1 MADIAAIILTYNEAK
16 HIERCIA
23 SIKGVCREIFVI
35 DSGSSDGTQEL
46 AMKAGATQVLE
57 HKWKNYATQFNW
69 GLENAPITAE
79 WVWRIDADEFVTSSL
94 AKAVEEVVSGSR
106 FQVSGSVSQVSG
118 SRFQV
123 SGSRS
128 QVSGSGSQV
137 SGSVSQVSGSRF
149 QVSGS
154 RSPVSGS
161 GSQVSG
167 SRIQVSG
174 SGSQDLG
181 SSSQDLGSGS
191 QVSGSGDVING
202 FYVRKRIDFLG
213 RPLLHGG
220 WYPQYHLKIFR
231 RGHGACENRWMDE
244 HITLTDGTTMTIDTG
259 DQVDANLND
268 LSWWTEKHNGY
279 ATREMVDMLML
290 EYGMDD
296 EANEISP
303 KLFGTEPERKRWLKI
318 KYVKSPLFVRP
329 FLNFC
334 LRYILRAGFL
344 DGKQGLMWH
353 FLQGFWYRFLV
364 DAKIWETKRRFGNDP
379 ERIKAWI
386 RENYGI

>member
-35 DSGSSDGTQEL
+35 DSGSDDGTQEL

-79 WVWRIDADEFVTSSL
+79 WVWRIDADEFITPQL
-94 AKAVEEVVSGSR
+94 AEAVEMTMSDERLVVSGEG
-106 FQVSGSVSQVSG
+106 VAV
-118 SRFQV
+118 
-123 SGSRS
+123 
-128 QVSGSGSQV
+128 
-137 SGSVSQVSGSRF
+137 
-149 QVSGS
+149 
-154 RSPVSGS
+154 
-161 GSQVSG
+161 
-167 SRIQVSG
+167 
-174 SGSQDLG
+174 
-181 SSSQDLGSGS
+181 
-191 QVSGSGDVING
+191 NG
-202 FYVRKRIDFLG
+202 YYVRKRIDFLG
-213 RPLLHGG
+213 RSLLHGG
-220 WYPQYHLKIFR
+220 WYPQYHLKVFR

-244 HITLTDGTTMTIDTG
+244 HITLTDGTTKTIDKG

-318 KYVKSPLFVRP
+318 KYVKSPLLVRP
-329 FLNFC
+329 LLNFC

-344 DGKQGLMWH
+344 DGKEGLMWH

-379 ERIKAWI
+379 EKIKAWI

>member
-35 DSGSSDGTQEL
+35 DSGSNDGTREL
-46 AMKAGATQVLE
+46 AIKAGATQVLE

-69 GLENAPITAE
+69 GLENAPISAE
-79 WVWRIDADEFVTSSL
+79 WVWRIDADEYITSSL
-94 AKAVEEVVSGSR
+94 AEAVEDVVSGSR
-106 FQVSGSVSQVSG
+106 FQVSGSG
-118 SRFQV
+118 F
-123 SGSRS
+123 
-128 QVSGSGSQV
+128 
-137 SGSVSQVSGSRF
+137 
-149 QVSGS
+149 
-154 RSPVSGS
+154 
-161 GSQVSG
+161 
-167 SRIQVSG
+167 
-174 SGSQDLG
+174 
-181 SSSQDLGSGS
+181 
-191 QVSGSGDVING
+191 QVSGSGDAVNG

-213 RPLLHGG
+213 RSLLHGG

-379 ERIKAWI
+379 EKIKAWI
-386 RENYGI
+386 HENYGI